1 MKKIQ
6 KPLISQGWL
15 RALIYFLAVSLIVY
29 VFQIAGSFVMNEFKP
44 GTETGDNSVLAFGI
58 FYSVMGICIVLFTW
72 LMRKFVDRKSFE
84 SLGFT
89 WKGYSN
95 EAGLGFF
102 AALALLGIGS
112 MILVTSGYLSF
123 IAATFNGGSLLLE
136 IAIMIIVAIVE
147 ELLFRGYL
155 LNNLMQSMN
164 KWGALSITAALFSL
178 FHGSNPDVTLFAVIN
193 IFLAGVLLGINY
205 IFTKS
210 LWFSIFFHFAW
221 NYFQGPVLGYDV
233 SGLKLTSLLQQSM
246 SGPET
251 WTGGPFGFEGSLLC
265 PLLFIAAIIILT
277 NAFLKRYRQP
287 L

>member
-29 VFQIAGSFVMNEFKP
+29 VFQIAGSFVMNELKP